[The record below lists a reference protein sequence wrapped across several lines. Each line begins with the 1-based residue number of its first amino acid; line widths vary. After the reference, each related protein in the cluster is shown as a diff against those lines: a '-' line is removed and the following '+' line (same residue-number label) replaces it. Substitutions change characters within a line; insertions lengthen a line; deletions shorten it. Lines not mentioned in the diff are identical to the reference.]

1 MVEAIRAHS
10 FWFSVFGFGLFPIH
24 ARPRQQLVII
34 TSLMIP
40 LECASLEESRRLG
53 ASEKMLRPGGADD
66 VTAGEVYANGIAL
79 DVVRGWL
86 GATASDLDWDAFN
99 DADDVDATRSR
110 PERLGLGAKFL
121 SHARATSL
129 GGVSRK
135 LGGAIARSAKRRR
148 TDADET
154 DSESD
159 EASRKGAG
167 SGGAGGGKKT
177 GAPTTTKG
185 MIGSGSR
192 SDHAR
197 DASDASDSDEGGR
210 AAAFTKRP
218 AKKQRAPAWDPTK
231 DVKCVGNAPGAGA
244 SKKARRKAAKRA
256 REAEAAAARG
266 GRSVA

>member
-1 MVEAIRAHS
+1 M
-10 FWFSVFGFGLFPIH
+10 L
-24 ARPRQQLVII
+24 
-34 TSLMIP
+34 
-40 LECASLEESRRLG
+40 RRGLG
-53 ASEKMLRPGGADD
+53 APEKMLRPGGADD

-79 DVVRGWL
+79 DIVRGWL
-86 GATASDLDWDAFN
+86 GATASDLDWDTFN
-99 DADDVDATRSR
+99 DADDVDATRPR

-121 SHARATSL
+121 SHARASSL

-135 LGGAIARSAKRRR
+135 LGGAIARSSKRRR
-148 TDADET
+148 TDEDGT
-154 DSESD
+154 DSESE

-167 SGGAGGGKKT
+167 SGGAGRSGKKT
-177 GAPTTTKG
+177 GASTTTKE
-185 MIGSGSR
+185 MIGSGGR

-197 DASDASDSDEGGR
+197 DASDASDDSDEAGR
-210 AAAFTKRP
+210 AGAFTKRP
-218 AKKQRAPAWDPTK
+218 AKKHRAPAWDPTK

>member
-1 MVEAIRAHS
+1 
-10 FWFSVFGFGLFPIH
+10 
-24 ARPRQQLVII
+24 
-34 TSLMIP
+34 
-40 LECASLEESRRLG
+40 
-53 ASEKMLRPGGADD
+53 MLRPGGADD

-99 DADDVDATRSR
+99 DADDVDATRPR

-121 SHARATSL
+121 SHARASSL

-148 TDADET
+148 TDEDGT
-154 DSESD
+154 DSESE

-167 SGGAGGGKKT
+167 SGGAGGGKKI
-177 GAPTTTKG
+177 GATTTTEG
-185 MIGSGSR
+185 MIGSGGHAR
-192 SDHAR
+192 DHAR
-197 DASDASDSDEGGR
+197 DASDASDSDEAGR
-210 AAAFTKRP
+210 AGAFTKQRP
-218 AKKQRAPAWDPTK
+218 AKKHRAPAWDPTK
-231 DVKCVGNAPGAGA
+231 DVKCVGVAPGAGA

>member
-1 MVEAIRAHS
+1 
-10 FWFSVFGFGLFPIH
+10 L
-24 ARPRQQLVII
+24 L
-34 TSLMIP
+34 
-40 LECASLEESRRLG
+40 RRGLG
-53 ASEKMLRPGGADD
+53 APEKMLRPGGADD

-99 DADDVDATRSR
+99 DADDVDATRPR

-121 SHARATSL
+121 SHARASSL

-135 LGGAIARSAKRRR
+135 LGGAIARSSKRRR
-148 TDADET
+148 TDEDGT
-154 DSESD
+154 DSESE

-167 SGGAGGGKKT
+167 SGGAGRSGKKI
-177 GAPTTTKG
+177 GAPTTTEA
-185 MIGSGSR
+185 MIGSGTR

-197 DASDASDSDEGGR
+197 DAGDDSDSDEGGR

-218 AKKQRAPAWDPTK
+218 AKKHRAPAWDPTK

>member
-1 MVEAIRAHS
+1 M
-10 FWFSVFGFGLFPIH
+10 
-24 ARPRQQLVII
+24 
-34 TSLMIP
+34 
-40 LECASLEESRRLG
+40 
-53 ASEKMLRPGGADD
+53 
-66 VTAGEVYANGIAL
+66 YATGIAL

-99 DADDVDATRSR
+99 DADDVDATRRGPSGWIGG
-110 PERLGLGAKFL
+110 EA

-129 GGVSRK
+129 GASR
-135 LGGAIARSAKRRR
+135 GSWGAIARSAKRRR
-148 TDADET
+148 TDADDT
-154 DSESD
+154 DSESE

-167 SGGAGGGKKT
+167 RRRGRRNEDRGADDDQ
-177 GAPTTTKG
+177 G
-185 MIGSGSR
+185 MDRFRSR

>member
-10 FWFSVFGFGLFPIH
+10 FWFSVFGFWLFPIH
-24 ARPRQQLVII
+24 ARPRQQLVI
-34 TSLMIP
+34 TSLIP

-148 TDADET
+148 TDADDT
-154 DSESD
+154 DSESE

-185 MIGSGSR
+185 TIGSGSR

>member
-1 MVEAIRAHS
+1 
-10 FWFSVFGFGLFPIH
+10 
-24 ARPRQQLVII
+24 
-34 TSLMIP
+34 
-40 LECASLEESRRLG
+40 
-53 ASEKMLRPGGADD
+53 MLRPGGADD

-99 DADDVDATRSR
+99 DADDVDATRPR

-154 DSESD
+154 DSESE

-231 DVKCVGNAPGAGA
+231 DVKCVGNAPGAAEDSQWDVVTHNGETDSRA
-244 SKKARRKAAKRA
+244 GIAAVKAELDEATRA
-256 REAEAAAARG
+256 GDTDRILTLMGTLLALEGQYEEEGQSGKGKPQAIDDG
-266 GRSVA
+266 SVESFG

>member
-1 MVEAIRAHS
+1 MSRA
-10 FWFSVFGFGLFPIH
+10 
-24 ARPRQQLVII
+24 
-34 TSLMIP
+34 
-40 LECASLEESRRLG
+40 
-53 ASEKMLRPGGADD
+53 GGADD

-86 GATASDLDWDAFN
+86 GATASDLDWDTFN
-99 DADDVDATRSR
+99 DADDVDATRPR

-148 TDADET
+148 TDADGT
-154 DSESD
+154 DSESE

-167 SGGAGGGKKT
+167 SRGAGGGKKT
-177 GAPTTTKG
+177 GAPTTTEAM
-185 MIGSGSR
+185 MIGSGTR

-197 DASDASDSDEGGR
+197 DAGDDSDSDEGGR